1 MTKAERE
8 NDPADTFDGGYHLYA
23 EEAHRER
30 VAKNPSRIS
39 YAISQFELNNI
50 EFVLKTSKLD
60 TSIAKESQMG
70 SCSSFGLEQA
80 KFLDT
85 TVCVE
90 FTHLSICCRCKTM
103 NERKHPSQ
111 LDQILAALENG
122 DSITALDALEDY
134 GCSRLASRITDLKRK
149 GYPVAS
155 RMVTRRNRYGRL
167 CRVAEYY
174 MEV

>member
-1 MTKAERE
+1 
-8 NDPADTFDGGYHLYA
+8 
-23 EEAHRER
+23 
-30 VAKNPSRIS
+30 
-39 YAISQFELNNI
+39 
-50 EFVLKTSKLD
+50 
-60 TSIAKESQMG
+60 
-70 SCSSFGLEQA
+70 
-80 KFLDT
+80 
-85 TVCVE
+85 
-90 FTHLSICCRCKTM
+90 M

-122 DSITALDALEDY
+122 D
-134 GCSRLASRITDLKRK
+134 SRLASRITDLKRK